1 MGFVHLF
8 GRLGLI
14 ATVLFLVATSA
25 PQATASP
32 SSLGA
37 SSNFVLATGSG
48 PDFQI
53 ESASTGTVVKDLGVV
68 NYWTNNGLA
77 LSPDGRNVYVV
88 VHQPTT
94 TAIEQVAVSTGAQTF
109 VANGEQPAV
118 SPNSRRLA
126 FGTGPSGSQ
135 TLVVRDLLSGK
146 KRSIDLSRL
155 LGNRG
160 DLLNA
165 SITWLDDSKIVVI
178 PGMVGNDLMG
188 DPTPPAV
195 PGSCDAAPMKDTC
208 LIVVGDEAGRP
219 LAAKRVILSGLPS
232 NDPVIAASGPSGLT
246 IANYGGHHS
255 GIFRANLAQ
264 KAADVTRISSL
275 PAAIP
280 LAFGPRGSTLFY
292 LVGHGPEALWWAK
305 VTPNGLKDAHVLNA
319 DIRLSALAG

>member
-1 MGFVHLF
+1 MHLF

-14 ATVLFLVATSA
+14 ATVLFLVAASA

-32 SSLGA
+32 SIVGA

-77 LSPDGRNVYVV
+77 LSPNGQNVYVV

-94 TAIEQVAVSTGAQTF
+94 TAIEQLSVSTGAQTF
-109 VANGEQPAV
+109 VADGEQPAV
-118 SPNSRRLA
+118 SPNSRLLA

-135 TLVVRDLLSGK
+135 TLVVRDLFSGME
-146 KRSIDLSRL
+146 RSIDVSRL
-155 LGNRG
+155 LGNSG

-165 SITWLDDSKIVVI
+165 TITWLDDSKIIVI

-188 DPTPPAV
+188 DPTPPTV
-195 PGSCDAAPMKDTC
+195 PGSCDAGPVKDTC
-208 LIVVGDEAGRP
+208 LIVVSDEAGHR

-232 NDPVIAASGPSGLT
+232 GDPLIAASGPSGLT
-246 IANYGGHHS
+246 IANYSGHHS
-255 GIFRANLAQ
+255 GIFRADLAH
-264 KAADVTRISSL
+264 KASHVTRICSL

-280 LAFGPRGSTLFY
+280 LAFGSRGATLFY
-292 LVGHGPEALWWAK
+292 LAGHGPEALWSAK
-305 VTPNGLKDAHVLNA
+305 VTLNGLKDAHVLNA
-319 DIRLSALAG
+319 DIGLSALAG